1 MSNLTDDI
9 EEIAEDTAKI
19 VVTPVKVTISKIK
32 DIVEYI
38 FLRNW

>member
-1 MSNLTDDI
+1 MTDLTDDI
-9 EEIAEDTAKI
+9 KEIAEDTEKI
-19 VVTPVKVTISKIK
+19 VLTPVKVTITKIK